1 MIIEEVL
8 CMLKRKTVGVI
19 VAVLLITTQIGCS
32 SVSVIK
38 KNETDVP
45 SQQTSSRAGT
55 DDNSGKDA
63 SGDRTSDIDNKEKD
77 LIDEFNALVRNDA
90 GISDIVAFMDENI
103 SFISPENVSA
113 MINWLEEA
121 QKEYLPKLE
130 EMINNSDAVKKNI
143 EGELGAGLDISKAD
157 STADE
162 ELRKLLT
169 DMRDKGFKFE
179 TAEGYFFPVIN
190 YEFFK
195 KYSSYASD
203 DIKDY
208 IDIMAEESNNIPAK
222 DAELLISWDGVLTRA
237 QSHESYIKKYGS
249 SEKVDEVKQLY
260 KKYVYFTLYG
270 TDNTPLFSYDKKIM
284 VPDAKTSYTSAVA
297 NGEGS
302 GFLKMLAG
310 YVEVLEK
317 NGYKLTSEVE
327 SFRKNALESM

>member
-1 MIIEEVL
+1 M
-8 CMLKRKTVGVI
+8 TPFFSVI
-19 VAVLLITTQIGCS
+19 V
-32 SVSVIK
+32 
-38 KNETDVP
+38 
-45 SQQTSSRAGT
+45 
-55 DDNSGKDA
+55 
-63 SGDRTSDIDNKEKD
+63 
-77 LIDEFNALVRNDA
+77 
-90 GISDIVAFMDENI
+90 
-103 SFISPENVSA
+103 
-113 MINWLEEA
+113 
-121 QKEYLPKLE
+121 
-130 EMINNSDAVKKNI
+130 
-143 EGELGAGLDISKAD
+143 
-157 STADE
+157 
-162 ELRKLLT
+162 
-169 DMRDKGFKFE
+169 
-179 TAEGYFFPVIN
+179 PVYN
-190 YEFFK
+190 
-195 KYSSYASD
+195 
-203 DIKDY
+203 IKDY